1 MSDSYRKEIEK
12 GVILL
17 VTESENI
24 RNRIV
29 KNEYIPGQMSR
40 EIGCNGVIYYI
51 HYFKSY
57 LCYSHVECN

>member
-24 RNRIV
+24 RNHIV
-29 KNEYIPGQMSR
+29 KNEYMLDQMSR
-40 EIGCNGVIYYI
+40 KI
-51 HYFKSY
+51 S
-57 LCYSHVECN
+57 